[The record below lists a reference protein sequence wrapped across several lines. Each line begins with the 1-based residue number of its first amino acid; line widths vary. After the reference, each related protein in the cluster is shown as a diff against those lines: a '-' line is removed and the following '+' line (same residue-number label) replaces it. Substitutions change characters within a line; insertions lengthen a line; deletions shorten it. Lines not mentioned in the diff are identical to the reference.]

1 MYNVDELSLTEKL
14 QRNEPL
20 NNFCDTI
27 FVGNINNEI
36 RIDNTIFESGDKVI
50 AYITCPAEKAQSV
63 VHIAPYEKL
72 SMLSLDNVAN
82 FAGYW
87 RGTDF
92 IEFKNRSVS
101 STTELKKIINIDTER
116 TEKLND
122 AFNRV
127 KEINYKLYD
136 DRYDAGLL
144 DSWYFDYE
152 IGEPYCYI
160 PFCIALFGMALGVI
174 IAFAGL
180 FDNGEFYG
188 KQGAIA
194 MAISTILAVGV
205 LASSIV
211 HRIKV
216 DKKIK
221 KLEKAAK
228 EKIAYILDNEIL
240 VEDLRLTSSKNML
253 ALEDKGGFGEIL
265 TSLENKKELVER

>member
-1 MYNVDELSLTEKL
+1 MYNVDELSISEKL

-20 NNFCDTI
+20 SNLCDIT
-27 FVGNINNEI
+27 FVGDIKDEI
-36 RIDNTIFESGDKVI
+36 RIDNTVFESGDRVI
-50 AYITCPAEKAQSV
+50 AYITGPKEGGRYGV
-63 VHIAPYEKL
+63 NIAPYEKL
-72 SMLSLDNVAN
+72 SNLNVDNVAN
-82 FAGYW
+82 FAGDW
-87 RGTDF
+87 RSSDF

-101 STTELKKIINIDTER
+101 STSELKKIINIDIER

-122 AFNRV
+122 AFSRI

-152 IGEPYCYI
+152 IGEPYTYI
-160 PFCIALFGMALGVI
+160 PVAIMLSGAALGMIVTL
-174 IAFAGL
+174 AGL
-180 FDNGEFYG
+180 FDNGELYG
-188 KQGAIA
+188 KQGAAVIGVSA
-194 MAISTILAVGV
+194 LIAVGI
-205 LASSIV
+205 LASSII

-240 VEDLRLTSSKNML
+240 VEDLRLTSSKSML

>member
-72 SMLSLDNVAN
+72 SNLNIDNVVN
-82 FAGYW
+82 FVDTWCRPEY
-87 RGTDF
+87 
-92 IEFKNRSVS
+92 IEFKSRFVS
-101 STTELKKIINIDTER
+101 STSELKKLINIDAKHS
-116 TEKLND
+116 EKLND

-127 KEINYKLYD
+127 TEINGKLSS
-136 DRYDAGLL
+136 DRFEAGFL

-152 IGEPYCYI
+152 VDEPYCYI
-160 PFCIALFGMALGVI
+160 PFGIALFGMALGVI

-180 FDNGEFYG
+180 FDNGEYYG
-188 KQGAIA
+188 KQGATAI
-194 MAISTILAVGV
+194 AISTILAVGV
-205 LASSIV
+205 LASSII

-240 VEDLRLTSSKNML
+240 VEELRLTSSKSML
-253 ALEDKGGFGEIL
+253 ALEDKGCFGEIL

>member
-1 MYNVDELSLTEKL
+1 MYNVDELSITEKL
-14 QRNEPL
+14 QRDEPL
-20 NNFCDTI
+20 KNLCNTA
-27 FVGNINNEI
+27 FVGDIKDEI
-36 RIDNTIFESGDKVI
+36 RIDNTIFESGDRVI
-50 AYITCPAEKAQSV
+50 AYITPYAEKSQFV
-63 VHIAPYEKL
+63 VHIASYKELSKL
-72 SMLSLDNVAN
+72 NIDNVAN
-82 FAGYW
+82 FAGDW
-87 RGTDF
+87 RSTDC
-92 IEFKNRSVS
+92 IEFKNRFLY
-101 STTELKKIINIDTER
+101 STKELKKLINIDIER

-127 KEINYKLYD
+127 TEINSKLYD

-144 DSWYFDYE
+144 DSWYFDCE

-160 PFCIALFGMALGVI
+160 PFGIALSGMALGVTV
-174 IAFAGL
+174 AFAGL
-180 FDNGEFYG
+180 FDNGEYYG
-188 KQGAIA
+188 KQGATV
-194 MAISTILAVGV
+194 MGVFTILAVGV
-205 LASSIV
+205 LASSII